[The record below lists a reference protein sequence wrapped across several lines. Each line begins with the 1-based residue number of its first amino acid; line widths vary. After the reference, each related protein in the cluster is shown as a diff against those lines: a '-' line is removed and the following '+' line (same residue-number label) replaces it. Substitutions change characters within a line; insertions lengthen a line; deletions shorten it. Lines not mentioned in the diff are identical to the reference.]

1 MMKKLK
7 TFENFKLN
15 ELVHGDSPLSYDVD
29 REFDAMDRGEISPEE
44 LEDFLLDAKSRLDSD
59 FENVT
64 SDIGKFVEN
73 HPEVKKDEIL
83 SKIWWSFV
91 KEWSLTAKKLGL

>member
-1 MMKKLK
+1 MKKLK

-15 ELVHGDSPLSYDVD
+15 
-29 REFDAMDRGEISPEE
+29 ISPEE
-44 LEDFLLDAKSRLDSD
+44 LEDFLLDAKNRLDSD

-64 SDIGKFVEN
+64 SEIRKFVVE

-83 SKIWWSFV
+83 LKIWWSFL
-91 KEWSLTAKKLGL
+91 KEWSLTAKNLGL